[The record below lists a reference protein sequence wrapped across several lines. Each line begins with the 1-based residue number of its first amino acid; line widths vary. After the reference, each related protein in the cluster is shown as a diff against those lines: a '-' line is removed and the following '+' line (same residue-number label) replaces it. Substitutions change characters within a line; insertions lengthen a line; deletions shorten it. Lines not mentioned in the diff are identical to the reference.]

1 MCIYIYIYI
10 FFFIQIHIYLYT
22 YIYIYIYIHIIY
34 KIITNNNTNNKNN
47 NNNTDNEHDNHNNN
61 NNNSNTNN
69 THDNSDNANAY
80 VNAAANDIYIY
91 IYIYIYMY
99 TNSNST
105 CRRAPF
111 DSRLSHSETMFKSH
125 DNYIVGNLFSR
136 LKWVASGRGGCQRKL
151 LLPNIQ
157 CHVLRTFVREQQ
169 HNFITTCFSV
179 GLPPHVLDPHHALS
193 ETSNISLL

>member
-1 MCIYIYIYI
+1 M
-10 FFFIQIHIYLYT
+10 
-22 YIYIYIYIHIIY
+22 II
-34 KIITNNNTNNKNN
+34 IIIIMIIIIVTLI
-47 NNNTDNEHDNHNNN
+47 
-61 NNNSNTNN
+61 
-69 THDNSDNANAY
+69 THMIIAITLTLTLTLPLT
-80 VNAAANDIYIY
+80 IYIY

-169 HNFITTCFSV
+169 HIFITTCFSV